1 MKLPEPRRAR
11 YPSGRDL
18 GPVLLRRIL
27 GFCRLLRR
35 SGLGVTPSR
44 VVDAVRSLD
53 HVRLDRREEFRLALR
68 ANLASSPEEERTFDR
83 LFHRYWEG
91 GGEPPRQCRRSIS
104 QSESANPGRRSRAVG
119 TGRRYSRLEVL
130 HAEREAFSPPVE
142 WIGLERTVRRLAPR
156 IATRPSRRRRPARR
170 GREIDLRRS
179 FRRSVASGMEFVSL
193 ARTSRKVRKLRLLVL
208 CDVSGSMDCH
218 GEFIV
223 GSLLAL
229 QRAVPGSRTFVFST
243 RVTEV
248 TDVLRRRSIPEALAE
263 MRNRARHWSGGTD
276 LGAALAFVNR
286 RVTPEAWSRRTVC
299 VILSDGYDQGDP
311 APIGREMATL
321 RRRTRRLLWV
331 NPLAGTEGYEPIAS
345 GMRAALPYVDDFLA
359 AADVE
364 SLAELC
370 RTLRRA

>member
-1 MKLPEPRRAR
+1 MSLTDPRRAQ
-11 YPSGRDL
+11 YPLGQDL
-18 GPVLLRRIL
+18 GRALLGRIL

-35 SGLGVTPSR
+35 SDLGVTPSR
-44 VVDAVRSLD
+44 IVDAIRSLE
-53 HVRLDRREEFRLALR
+53 HVRLDRRHEFHIALR

-91 GGEPPRQCRRSIS
+91 GDEAPRQYRTSVT
-104 QSESANPGRRSRAVG
+104 QSESANPGHLSRVTG
-119 TGRRYSRLEVL
+119 SGRRYSPLEVL
-130 HAEREAFSPPVE
+130 RGEEEAFSTPAE
-142 WIGLERTVRRLAPR
+142 WIVLERTIRRLAPK

-170 GREIDLRRS
+170 GRAIDLRRS
-179 FRRSVASGMEFVSL
+179 FRRSLPSGMELVAL

-218 GEFIV
+218 GELIL

-248 TDVLRRRSIPEALAE
+248 TDVLKKRSIPEALAE
-263 MRNRARHWSGGTD
+263 MRTRARHWSGGTD
-276 LGAALAFVNR
+276 LGAALTFVNR
-286 RVTPEAWSRRTVC
+286 YATAGAWSRRTVG

-311 APIGREMATL
+311 DPIGREMATL

-331 NPLAGTEGYEPIAS
+331 NPLVGTEGYEPIAS
-345 GMRAALPYVDDFLA
+345 GMRAALPHVDDFLA
-359 AADVE
+359 AGDVE
-364 SLAELC
+364 SLSELF
-370 RTLRRA
+370 RKLRYA